1 MPSCPACS
9 FPPPNQHQQH
19 PHSTHYLTLLHSKK
33 STPSIRKRKPNIT
46 RESTQEVGSR
56 RGRERE
62 EVRKGSSQVE
72 GKAATSAE
80 EVNKLAPL
88 SFPLLPLAPPAISL
102 QIAACVVLAQ

>member
-1 MPSCPACS
+1 
-9 FPPPNQHQQH
+9 
-19 PHSTHYLTLLHSKK
+19 L
-33 STPSIRKRKPNIT
+33 
-46 RESTQEVGSR
+46 EVGGGER
-56 RGRERE
+56 ERERERE

-72 GKAATSAE
+72 GEAAASAE

>member
-1 MPSCPACS
+1 MPCLFISPAKPAPTT
-9 FPPPNQHQQH
+9 PPLHTLPN
-19 PHSTHYLTLLHSKK
+19 
-33 STPSIRKRKPNIT
+33 STPFQEIHTFHQEEKPNIT

-56 RGRERE
+56 RRGERE

-72 GKAATSAE
+72 GKAAASAE